1 MAEGN
6 PLLNG
11 DVLIITFSNHTKR
24 IKLYYYHH
32 KVEFKEVKNL
42 PIVKNIAQL
51 QPIIFQ
57 FIEDFLRSRIEIA
70 FEQSDA
76 LFNSE
81 KLLSNILLIVD
92 SNITPSFKT
101 EIEDFYL
108 WMLSSLRD
116 NEFHKI
122 FVEKSFKNPDTNKFE
137 KVMDTLFADY
147 HLSVSLLDA
156 YYPSTF
162 KTDQMAKSGEI
173 DFKKFVFSQ
182 LVLNEVLQ
190 KCGTVT
196 KVTKE
201 NLLKEAFKIAEN
213 FITSKEK
220 TWNGELS
227 VANKPIAFQ
236 LTSQK
241 LALTIAEKEKTIREN
256 KAQLQLV
263 IPYNDI
269 NHLFSLLNNRKLS
282 IALFKEDLD
291 ESFGKDSSEALL
303 FFLNLGEKISPK
315 ETVPAKNSKI
325 SSHKE
330 LIINDFLELGDDEI
344 YIADKL
350 ITGKTKNESV
360 TIKEKPKRKWVLFA
374 ALFILVLTVVFA
386 IPAIVSPPVKCNGNP
401 LLLEIVK
408 GNTQQVKKMV
418 LACADYRNPEQ
429 QVITINKHD
438 YTSPIILAIVNGDVD
453 LLKFLNEKGEIP
465 LDVQEKNTSNPA
477 LKGWSAPWTAVAFNQ
492 PKVLDYL
499 IEQRVNMDT
508 RQEKNGETPLIHAI
522 TLNNKYLVN
531 KLLGAGAD
539 PDFSDSKGI
548 TPLLYTLALD
558 LPDLAKILLS
568 NGATIPPFLTKNEFN
583 SRIKSEEM
591 RKVVNDYDGIH
602 LFSFLD
608 AFQANS
614 PFNRKIN
621 GSFINENEHL
631 VFNNSLF
638 RMYPFDLSPQ
648 ANYQFSC
655 YLAIPMTEESGDF
668 GVIFSSLRN
677 NKWSITINAI
687 GDWQL
692 KKNKE
697 TIKSGSIEMKRNV
710 KEVRLRIK
718 KDENQFEFRLN
729 DSTLLTTTLPKQLG
743 NYFGFQVENNFQ
755 GSNWIIEKYKLKEF

>member
-1 MAEGN
+1 MADGN
-6 PLLNG
+6 SLLNG

-32 KVEFKEVKNL
+32 EVDFKEVKNL

-70 FEQSDA
+70 FEQSDNI
-76 LFNSE
+76 FNSE
-81 KLLSNILLIVD
+81 KLSGNILLIVD

-108 WMLSSLRD
+108 WMLASLKD

-122 FVEKSFKNPDTNKFE
+122 FVEKSFKNPETNKFE

-147 HLSVSLLDA
+147 HLSLSLLDA
-156 YYPSTF
+156 HDPSSL
-162 KTDQMAKSGEI
+162 KTEQMTKSGEI
-173 DFKKFVFSQ
+173 DFKKLVFSQ
-182 LVLNEVLQ
+182 LVLNEVIQ
-190 KCGTVT
+190 KSGTIT

-201 NLLKEAFKIAEN
+201 NVLKEAFKMAEN

-220 TWNGELS
+220 IWNGELS
-227 VANKPIAFQ
+227 VANKPITFQ

-241 LALTIAEKEKTIREN
+241 LALTISEKEKNIREN

-282 IALFKEDLD
+282 VIHFKEALD

-315 ETVPAKNSKI
+315 ETVIDKNHNI
-325 SSHKE
+325 SSPKE
-330 LIINDFLELGDDEI
+330 LMINDFLAVGEDEI
-344 YIADKL
+344 SIVDKL
-350 ITGKTKNESV
+350 ITWKPKNESD
-360 TIKEKPKRKWVLFA
+360 TTKEKPKKKWVLFVV
-374 ALFILVLTVVFA
+374 LFILVLTVVFA
-386 IPAIVSPPVKCNGNP
+386 IPTIVSPPVQCNGTP
-401 LLLEIVK
+401 LLLEMVK
-408 GNTQQVKKMV
+408 GNTQQVKRMV

-429 QVITINKHD
+429 QVITIQQHD

-465 LDVQEKNTSNPA
+465 LDIQEKNTANPG

-499 IEQRVNMDT
+499 IEQRINMDT

-522 TLNNKYLVN
+522 ILNNKYLVN

-568 NGATIPPFLTKNEFN
+568 HGATIPPFLTKKDFN
-583 SRIKSEEM
+583 SRITSEEM
-591 RKVVNDYDGIH
+591 RKVVNNYGTH

-614 PFNRKIN
+614 PFNRNIN
-621 GSFINENEHL
+621 GSFINENENL
-631 VFNNSLF
+631 VFNSSLF
-638 RMYPFDLSPQ
+638 RIYPFDLSPQ

-655 YLAIPMTEESGDF
+655 FLSIPMTEESGDF
-668 GVIFSSLRN
+668 GVIFSSSKN

-687 GDWQL
+687 GEWQL
-692 KKNKE
+692 KNNKE
-697 TIKSGSIEMKRNV
+697 TIKSGYIELKRNV

-718 KDENQFEFRLN
+718 KDKNQFEFRLN
-729 DSTLLTTTLPKQLG
+729 DSTLLTTTLPKQVG

>member
-1 MAEGN
+1 MADGN
-6 PLLNG
+6 SLLNG

-32 KVEFKEVKNL
+32 EIEFKEVKNL

-108 WMLSSLRD
+108 WMLASLKD

-122 FVEKSFKNPDTNKFE
+122 FVEKSFKNHDTNKFE
-137 KVMDTLFADY
+137 KVMETLFADY

-156 YYPSTF
+156 QEPSSF
-162 KTDQMAKSGEI
+162 KTDQMTKSGEI
-173 DFKKFVFSQ
+173 DFKKLVFSQ

-190 KCGTVT
+190 KSGTVT

-201 NLLKEAFKIAEN
+201 NVLKEAFKIAEN

-220 TWNGELS
+220 IWNGELS

-282 IALFKEDLD
+282 VALFKEALD

-325 SSHKE
+325 SSHKD

-344 YIADKL
+344 SIVDKL
-350 ITGKTKNESV
+350 ITGKPKSESV

-386 IPAIVSPPVKCNGNP
+386 IPAIVSPPVQCNGTP
-401 LLLEIVK
+401 LLLEMVK

-453 LLKFLNEKGEIP
+453 LLEFLNEKGEIP

-583 SRIKSEEM
+583 ARIESEEM
-591 RKVVNDYDGIH
+591 RKVVNDYGGIH

-614 PFNRKIN
+614 PFNRNIN

-638 RMYPFDLSPQ
+638 RMYPFDLSSQ

-655 YLAIPMTEESGDF
+655 FLAIPMKEESGDF
-668 GVIFSSLRN
+668 GVIFSSSKN
-677 NKWSITINAI
+677 NKWSITIN
-687 GDWQL
+687 GKGRWQL
-692 KKNKE
+692 KNNKE
-697 TIKSGSIEMKRNV
+697 IIKSGSIELKRNV
-710 KEVRLRIK
+710 NEVRLRIK
-718 KDENQFEFRLN
+718 KDESQFEFRLN
-729 DSTLLTTTLPKQLG
+729 DSTLLTTTLPKSIG
-743 NYFGFQVENNFQ
+743 NYFGFQVENNYQ
-755 GSNWIIEKYKLKEF
+755 GSQWIIEKYKLKEF

>member
-1 MAEGN
+1 MADGN
-6 PLLNG
+6 SLLNG

-32 KVEFKEVKNL
+32 EVDFKEVKNL

-70 FEQSDA
+70 FEQSDN

-101 EIEDFYL
+101 EIEDFYI
-108 WMLSSLRD
+108 WMLTSLRD

-122 FVEKSFKNPDTNKFE
+122 FVEKSFKNPETNKFE

-156 YYPSTF
+156 HNPSSF
-162 KTDQMAKSGEI
+162 KTEQMSKSGEI
-173 DFKKFVFSQ
+173 DFKKLTFSQ

-190 KCGTVT
+190 KTGTVT

-201 NLLKEAFKIAEN
+201 NVLKEAFKMAEN
-213 FITSKEK
+213 FITTKEK
-220 TWNGELS
+220 IWNGELS
-227 VANKPIAFQ
+227 VANKPITFQ

-241 LALTIAEKEKTIREN
+241 LALTISEKEKNIREN

-282 IALFKEDLD
+282 VILFKEALD

-315 ETVPAKNSKI
+315 ETVPDKNSKI
-325 SSHKE
+325 SSSKE
-330 LIINDFLELGDDEI
+330 LIFNDILDIGEDEI
-344 YIADKL
+344 SIVDKL
-350 ITGKTKNESV
+350 ITGNPKNESV
-360 TIKEKPKRKWVLFA
+360 PIKEKPKRKWVLFA

-386 IPAIVSPPVKCNGNP
+386 IPAIVSPPVHCNGTP
-401 LLLEIVK
+401 LLLEMVK
-408 GNTQQVKKMV
+408 GNTQQVKRMV
-418 LACADYRNPEQ
+418 IACANYRNPEQ
-429 QVITINKHD
+429 QVITVQQHD

-465 LDVQEKNTSNPA
+465 LDVQEKNTANPG

-531 KLLGAGAD
+531 KILGAGAD

-568 NGATIPPFLTKNEFN
+568 YGATIPPFLTKSDFN
-583 SRIKSEEM
+583 SRIRSEEM
-591 RKVVNDYDGIH
+591 RKVVNDYDTH

-614 PFNRKIN
+614 PFNRNIN
-621 GSFINENEHL
+621 GSFINENEQL

-655 YLAIPMTEESGDF
+655 FLTIPMAEESGDF
-668 GVIFSSLRN
+668 GVIFSSSRN
-677 NKWSITINAI
+677 NKWSITINTS
-687 GDWQL
+687 GEWHL
-692 KKNKE
+692 KNNKE

-710 KEVRLRIK
+710 NEVRLRIK
-718 KDENQFEFRLN
+718 KDKNQFEFRLN
-729 DSTLLTTTLPKQLG
+729 DSTLLTTTLPKQVG

-755 GSNWIIEKYKLKEF
+755 GSQWIIEKYKLKEF

>member
-1 MAEGN
+1 MADGN
-6 PLLNG
+6 FLLNG

-32 KVEFKEVKNL
+32 EIEFKEVKNL

-108 WMLSSLRD
+108 WMLASLKD

-122 FVEKSFKNPDTNKFE
+122 FVEKSFKNHDTNKFE

-156 YYPSTF
+156 HDPSSF
-162 KTDQMAKSGEI
+162 KTDQMTKSGEI
-173 DFKKFVFSQ
+173 DFKKLVFSQ

-190 KCGTVT
+190 KSGTVT

-201 NLLKEAFKIAEN
+201 NVLKEAFKIAEN

-282 IALFKEDLD
+282 VALFKEALD

-315 ETVPAKNSKI
+315 EKVPAKNSKI

-344 YIADKL
+344 SIVDKL
-350 ITGKTKNESV
+350 ITGKPKSESV

-386 IPAIVSPPVKCNGNP
+386 IPAFVSPPVKCNGTP

-418 LACADYRNPEQ
+418 LGCADYRNPEQ

-453 LLKFLNEKGEIP
+453 LLEFLNEKGEIP

-499 IEQRVNMDT
+499 VEQRVNMDT

-583 SRIKSEEM
+583 ARIESEEM
-591 RKVVNDYDGIH
+591 RKVVNDYGGIH

-614 PFNRKIN
+614 PFNRNIN

-638 RMYPFDLSPQ
+638 RMYPFDLSSQ

-655 YLAIPMTEESGDF
+655 FLAIPRTEESGDF
-668 GVIFSSLRN
+668 GVIFSSSKN
-677 NKWSITINAI
+677 NKWSITINAT
-687 GDWQL
+687 GRWQL
-692 KKNKE
+692 KNNKE
-697 TIKSGSIEMKRNV
+697 TIKSGSIELKRNT
-710 KEVRLRIK
+710 KELRLRIK
-718 KDENQFEFRLN
+718 KDESQFEFRLN
-729 DSTLLTTTLPKQLG
+729 DSTLLTTTLPKSIG
-743 NYFGFQVENNFQ
+743 KYFGFQVENNFQ
-755 GSNWIIEKYKLKEF
+755 GSQWIIEKYKLKEF

>member
-1 MAEGN
+1 
-6 PLLNG
+6 
-11 DVLIITFSNHTKR
+11 
-24 IKLYYYHH
+24 LYYYHH
-32 KVEFKEVKNL
+32 EVDFKEVKNL

-70 FEQSDA
+70 FEQSNNI
-76 LFNSE
+76 FNSE
-81 KLLSNILLIVD
+81 KLLGNILLIVD
-92 SNITPSFKT
+92 SNITPSFRT

-108 WMLSSLRD
+108 WMLASLKN

-122 FVEKSFKNPDTNKFE
+122 FVEKSFKNPETNKFE

-147 HLSVSLLDA
+147 HLSLSLLDA
-156 YYPSTF
+156 HDPSSF
-162 KTDQMAKSGEI
+162 KTDQMTKSGEI
-173 DFKKFVFSQ
+173 DFKKLVFSQ
-182 LVLNEVLQ
+182 LVLNEVIQ
-190 KCGTVT
+190 KSGTIT

-201 NLLKEAFKIAEN
+201 NVLKEAFKMAEN

-220 TWNGELS
+220 IWNGELS
-227 VANKPIAFQ
+227 VANKPITFQ

-241 LALTIAEKEKTIREN
+241 LALTISEKEKNIREN

-282 IALFKEDLD
+282 VILFKEALD

-303 FFLNLGEKISPK
+303 FFLNLGEKISPQK
-315 ETVPAKNSKI
+315 TVIDKNYNT

-330 LIINDFLELGDDEI
+330 LMINDFLEVGEDEI
-344 YIADKL
+344 SIVDKL
-350 ITGKTKNESV
+350 ITWKPKNESV

-386 IPAIVSPPVKCNGNP
+386 IPAIVTPPVQCNGTP
-401 LLLEIVK
+401 LLLEMVK
-408 GNTQQVKKMV
+408 GNTQQVKRMV

-429 QVITINKHD
+429 QVITIQQHD

-465 LDVQEKNTSNPA
+465 LDVQEKNTANPG

-499 IEQRVNMDT
+499 IEQRVKMDT

-522 TLNNKYLVN
+522 ILNNKYLVN

-568 NGATIPPFLTKNEFN
+568 HGATIPPFLTKKDFN
-583 SRIKSEEM
+583 SRITSEEM
-591 RKVVNDYDGIH
+591 RKVVNNYGTH

-614 PFNRKIN
+614 PFNRNIN
-621 GSFINENEHL
+621 GSFINENENL
-631 VFNNSLF
+631 VFNSSLF
-638 RMYPFDLSPQ
+638 RIYPFDLSPQ

-655 YLAIPMTEESGDF
+655 FLSIPMTEESGDF
-668 GVIFSSLRN
+668 GVIFSSSKN

-687 GDWQL
+687 GEWQL
-692 KKNKE
+692 KNNKE
-697 TIKSGSIEMKRNV
+697 TIKSGYIEMKRNV

-718 KDENQFEFRLN
+718 KDKNQFEFRLN
-729 DSTLLTTTLPKQLG
+729 DSTLLTTTLPKQVG

>member
-1 MAEGN
+1 MADGN
-6 PLLNG
+6 SLLNG

-32 KVEFKEVKNL
+32 EVDFKEVKNL

-70 FEQSDA
+70 FEQSNNI
-76 LFNSE
+76 FNSE
-81 KLLSNILLIVD
+81 KLLGNILLIVD
-92 SNITPSFKT
+92 SNITPSFRT

-108 WMLSSLRD
+108 WMLASLKN

-122 FVEKSFKNPDTNKFE
+122 FVEKSFKNPETNKFE

-147 HLSVSLLDA
+147 HLSLSLLDA
-156 YYPSTF
+156 HDPSSF
-162 KTDQMAKSGEI
+162 KTEQMTKSGEI
-173 DFKKFVFSQ
+173 DFKKLVFSQ
-182 LVLNEVLQ
+182 LVLNEVIQ
-190 KCGTVT
+190 KSGTIT

-201 NLLKEAFKIAEN
+201 NVLKEAFKMAEN

-220 TWNGELS
+220 IWNGELS
-227 VANKPIAFQ
+227 VANKPITFQ

-241 LALTIAEKEKTIREN
+241 LALTISEKEKNIREN

-282 IALFKEDLD
+282 VILFKEALD

-303 FFLNLGEKISPK
+303 FFLNLGEKISPQK
-315 ETVPAKNSKI
+315 TVIDKNYNT

-330 LIINDFLELGDDEI
+330 LMINDFLEVGEDEI
-344 YIADKL
+344 SIVDKL
-350 ITGKTKNESV
+350 ITWKPKNESV

-386 IPAIVSPPVKCNGNP
+386 IPAIVTPPVQCNGTP
-401 LLLEIVK
+401 LLLEMVK
-408 GNTQQVKKMV
+408 GNTQQVKRMV

-429 QVITINKHD
+429 QVITIQQHD

-465 LDVQEKNTSNPA
+465 LDVQEKNTANPG

-499 IEQRVNMDT
+499 IEQRVKMDT

-522 TLNNKYLVN
+522 ILNNKYLVN

-568 NGATIPPFLTKNEFN
+568 HGATIPPFLTKKDFN
-583 SRIKSEEM
+583 SRITSEEM
-591 RKVVNDYDGIH
+591 RKVVNNYGTH

-614 PFNRKIN
+614 PFNRNIN
-621 GSFINENEHL
+621 GSFINENENL
-631 VFNNSLF
+631 VFNSSLF
-638 RMYPFDLSPQ
+638 RIYPFDLSPQ

-655 YLAIPMTEESGDF
+655 FLSIPMTEESGDF
-668 GVIFSSLRN
+668 GVIFSSSKN

-687 GDWQL
+687 GEWQL
-692 KKNKE
+692 KNNKE
-697 TIKSGSIEMKRNV
+697 TIKSGSIELKRKV

-718 KDENQFEFRLN
+718 KDKNQFEFRLN
-729 DSTLLTTTLPKQLG
+729 DSTLLTTTLPKQVG

>member
-1 MAEGN
+1 MADGN
-6 PLLNG
+6 SLLNG

-32 KVEFKEVKNL
+32 EVDFKEVKNL

-70 FEQSDA
+70 FEQSDNI
-76 LFNSE
+76 FNSE
-81 KLLSNILLIVD
+81 KLSGNILLIVD

-108 WMLSSLRD
+108 WMLASLKD

-122 FVEKSFKNPDTNKFE
+122 FVEKSFKNPETNKFE

-147 HLSVSLLDA
+147 HLSLSLLDA
-156 YYPSTF
+156 HDPSSL
-162 KTDQMAKSGEI
+162 KTEQMTKSGEI
-173 DFKKFVFSQ
+173 DFKKLVFSQ
-182 LVLNEVLQ
+182 LVLNEVIQ
-190 KCGTVT
+190 KSGTIT

-201 NLLKEAFKIAEN
+201 NVLKEAFKMAEN

-220 TWNGELS
+220 IWNGELS
-227 VANKPIAFQ
+227 VANKPITFQ

-241 LALTIAEKEKTIREN
+241 LALTISEKEKNIREN

-282 IALFKEDLD
+282 VIHFKEALD

-303 FFLNLGEKISPK
+303 FFLKLGEKISPK
-315 ETVPAKNSKI
+315 ETVIDKNHNI
-325 SSHKE
+325 SSPKE
-330 LIINDFLELGDDEI
+330 LMINDFLEVGEDEI
-344 YIADKL
+344 SIVDKL
-350 ITGKTKNESV
+350 ITWKPKNESV
-360 TIKEKPKRKWVLFA
+360 TIKEKPKRKWVLFVV
-374 ALFILVLTVVFA
+374 LFILVLTVVFA
-386 IPAIVSPPVKCNGNP
+386 IPTIVSPPVQCNGTP
-401 LLLEIVK
+401 LLLEMVK
-408 GNTQQVKKMV
+408 GNTQQVKRMV

-429 QVITINKHD
+429 QVITIQQHD

-465 LDVQEKNTSNPA
+465 LDIQEKNTANPG

-522 TLNNKYLVN
+522 ILNNKYLVN

-558 LPDLAKILLS
+558 LPDLAKLLLS
-568 NGATIPPFLTKNEFN
+568 HGATIPPFLTKKDFN
-583 SRIKSEEM
+583 SRITSEEM
-591 RKVVNDYDGIH
+591 RKVVNNYGTH

-614 PFNRKIN
+614 PFNRNIN
-621 GSFINENEHL
+621 GSFINENENL
-631 VFNNSLF
+631 VFNSSLF
-638 RMYPFDLSPQ
+638 RIYPFDLSPQ

-655 YLAIPMTEESGDF
+655 FLSIPMTEESGDF
-668 GVIFSSLRN
+668 GVIFSSSKN

-687 GDWQL
+687 GEWQL
-692 KKNKE
+692 KNNKE
-697 TIKSGSIEMKRNV
+697 TIKSGSIELKRNV

-718 KDENQFEFRLN
+718 KDKTQFEFRLN
-729 DSTLLTTTLPKQLG
+729 DSTLLTTTLPKQVG

>member
-1 MAEGN
+1 MADGN
-6 PLLNG
+6 SLLKG
-11 DVLIITFSNHTKR
+11 DVLIITFSKHTKR

-32 KVEFKEVKNL
+32 EVDFKEVKNL

-81 KLLSNILLIVD
+81 KLLGNILLIVD
-92 SNITPSFKT
+92 SNISPSFKT

-108 WMLSSLRD
+108 WILTSLKD

-122 FVEKSFKNPDTNKFE
+122 FVEKSFKNPETNKFE

-330 LIINDFLELGDDEI
+330 LIIDDFLEVGGDEI
-344 YIADKL
+344 TIVDKL
-350 ITGKTKNESV
+350 ITGKAKNESV
-360 TIKEKPKRKWVLFA
+360 TIKEKPRRKWVLFA

-386 IPAIVSPPVKCNGNP
+386 IPTIVSPPVQCNGTP
-401 LLLEIVK
+401 LLLEMVK

-429 QVITINKHD
+429 QVITVNQHD

-453 LLKFLNEKGEIP
+453 LLEFLNEKGEIP
-465 LDVQEKNTSNPA
+465 LDVQEKNTANPA

-531 KLLGAGAD
+531 KLLDAGAD
-539 PDFSDSKGI
+539 PDFSDSNGS

-558 LPDLAKILLS
+558 LPDLAKMLLS
-568 NGATIPPFLTKNEFN
+568 YGATIPPFLTKNDFN
-583 SRIKSEEM
+583 SRITSEEM
-591 RKVVNDYDGIH
+591 RKVVNDYGTH
-602 LFSFLD
+602 LFSYLD

-614 PFNRKIN
+614 PFNKNTN

-631 VFNNSLF
+631 VFNSSLF
-638 RMYPFDLSPQ
+638 RMYPFDLSPE

-655 YLAIPMTEESGDF
+655 FLAIPMTDESGDF
-668 GVIFSSLRN
+668 GVIFSSSKN
-677 NKWSITINAI
+677 NKWSITINAK
-687 GDWQL
+687 GSWQL
-692 KKNKE
+692 KNNKK
-697 TIKSGSIEMKRNV
+697 TIKSGSIELKRNV
-710 KEVRLRIK
+710 KDIRLRIK
-718 KDENQFEFRLN
+718 KDKSQFEFRLN
-729 DSTLLTTTLPKQLG
+729 DSTLLTTTLPKPTG
-743 NYFGFQVENNFQ
+743 NYFGFQVENNYQ
-755 GSNWIIEKYKLKEF
+755 GSQWIIEKYKLKEY

>member
-1 MAEGN
+1 M
-6 PLLNG
+6 
-11 DVLIITFSNHTKR
+11 
-24 IKLYYYHH
+24 YYYHH
-32 KVEFKEVKNL
+32 EVDFKEVKNL

-70 FEQSDA
+70 FEQSNNI
-76 LFNSE
+76 FNSE
-81 KLLSNILLIVD
+81 KLLGNILLIVD
-92 SNITPSFKT
+92 SNITPSFRT

-108 WMLSSLRD
+108 WMLASLKN

-122 FVEKSFKNPDTNKFE
+122 FVEKSFKNPETNKFE

-147 HLSVSLLDA
+147 HLSLSLLDA
-156 YYPSTF
+156 HDPSSF
-162 KTDQMAKSGEI
+162 KTDQMTKSGEI
-173 DFKKFVFSQ
+173 DFKKLVFSQ
-182 LVLNEVLQ
+182 LVLNEVIQ
-190 KCGTVT
+190 KSGTIT

-201 NLLKEAFKIAEN
+201 NVLKEAFKMAEN

-220 TWNGELS
+220 IWNGELS
-227 VANKPIAFQ
+227 VANKPITFQ

-241 LALTIAEKEKTIREN
+241 LALTISEKEKNIREN

-282 IALFKEDLD
+282 VILFKEALD

-303 FFLNLGEKISPK
+303 FFLNLGEKISPQK
-315 ETVPAKNSKI
+315 TVIDKNYNT

-330 LIINDFLELGDDEI
+330 LMINDFLEVGEDEI
-344 YIADKL
+344 SIVDKL
-350 ITGKTKNESV
+350 ITWKPKNESV

-386 IPAIVSPPVKCNGNP
+386 IPAIVTPPVQCNGTP
-401 LLLEIVK
+401 LLLEMVK
-408 GNTQQVKKMV
+408 GNTQQVKRMV

-429 QVITINKHD
+429 QVITIQQHD

-465 LDVQEKNTSNPA
+465 LDVQEKNTANPG

-499 IEQRVNMDT
+499 IEQRVKMDT

-522 TLNNKYLVN
+522 ILNNKYLVN

-568 NGATIPPFLTKNEFN
+568 HGATIPPFLTKKDFN
-583 SRIKSEEM
+583 SRITSEEM
-591 RKVVNDYDGIH
+591 RKVVNNYGTH

-614 PFNRKIN
+614 PFNRNIN
-621 GSFINENEHL
+621 GSFINENENL
-631 VFNNSLF
+631 VFNSSLF
-638 RMYPFDLSPQ
+638 RIYPFDLSPQ

-655 YLAIPMTEESGDF
+655 FLSIPMTEESGDF
-668 GVIFSSLRN
+668 GVIFSSSKN

-687 GDWQL
+687 GEWQL
-692 KKNKE
+692 KNNKE
-697 TIKSGSIEMKRNV
+697 TIKSGYIEMKRNV

-718 KDENQFEFRLN
+718 KDKNQFEFRLN
-729 DSTLLTTTLPKQLG
+729 DSTLLTTTLPKQVG

>member
-1 MAEGN
+1 MADGN
-6 PLLNG
+6 SLLNG

-32 KVEFKEVKNL
+32 EVDFKEVKNL

-70 FEQSDA
+70 FEQSNNI
-76 LFNSE
+76 FNSE
-81 KLLSNILLIVD
+81 KLLGNILLIVD
-92 SNITPSFKT
+92 SNITPSFRT

-108 WMLSSLRD
+108 WMLASLKN

-122 FVEKSFKNPDTNKFE
+122 FVEKSFKNPETNKFE

-147 HLSVSLLDA
+147 HLSLSLLDA
-156 YYPSTF
+156 HDPSSF
-162 KTDQMAKSGEI
+162 KTDQMTKSGEI
-173 DFKKFVFSQ
+173 DFKKLVFSQ
-182 LVLNEVLQ
+182 LVLNEVIQ
-190 KCGTVT
+190 KSGTIT

-201 NLLKEAFKIAEN
+201 NVLKEAFKMAEN

-220 TWNGELS
+220 IWNGELS
-227 VANKPIAFQ
+227 VANKPITFQ

-241 LALTIAEKEKTIREN
+241 LALTISEKEKNIREN

-282 IALFKEDLD
+282 VILFKEALD

-303 FFLNLGEKISPK
+303 FFLNLGEKISPQK
-315 ETVPAKNSKI
+315 TVIDKNYNT

-330 LIINDFLELGDDEI
+330 LMINDFLEVGEDEI
-344 YIADKL
+344 SIVDKL
-350 ITGKTKNESV
+350 ITWKPKNESV

-386 IPAIVSPPVKCNGNP
+386 IPAIVTPPVQCNGTP
-401 LLLEIVK
+401 LLLEMVK
-408 GNTQQVKKMV
+408 GNTQQVKRMV

-429 QVITINKHD
+429 QVITIQQHD

-465 LDVQEKNTSNPA
+465 LDVQEKNTANPG

-522 TLNNKYLVN
+522 ILNNKYLVN

-568 NGATIPPFLTKNEFN
+568 HGATIPPFLTKKDFN
-583 SRIKSEEM
+583 SRITSEEM
-591 RKVVNDYDGIH
+591 RKVVNNYGTH

-614 PFNRKIN
+614 PFNRNIN
-621 GSFINENEHL
+621 GSFINENENL
-631 VFNNSLF
+631 VFNSSLF
-638 RMYPFDLSPQ
+638 RIYPFDLSPQ

-655 YLAIPMTEESGDF
+655 FLSIPMTEESGDF
-668 GVIFSSLRN
+668 GVIFSSSKN

-687 GDWQL
+687 GEWQL
-692 KKNKE
+692 KNNKE
-697 TIKSGSIEMKRNV
+697 TIKSGSIELKRNV

-718 KDENQFEFRLN
+718 KDKNQFEFRLN
-729 DSTLLTTTLPKQLG
+729 DSTLLTTTLPKQVG

>member
-1 MAEGN
+1 MADGN
-6 PLLNG
+6 SLLNG

-32 KVEFKEVKNL
+32 EVDFKEVKNL

-70 FEQSDA
+70 FEQSNNI
-76 LFNSE
+76 FNSE

-92 SNITPSFKT
+92 SNITPSLRT

-108 WMLSSLRD
+108 WMLASLKY

-122 FVEKSFKNPDTNKFE
+122 FVEKSFKNPETNKFE

-147 HLSVSLLDA
+147 HLSLSLLDA
-156 YYPSTF
+156 HDPSSF
-162 KTDQMAKSGEI
+162 KTDQMTKSGEI
-173 DFKKFVFSQ
+173 DFKKLVFSQ
-182 LVLNEVLQ
+182 LVLNEVIQ
-190 KCGTVT
+190 KSGTIT

-201 NLLKEAFKIAEN
+201 NVLKEAFKMAEN

-220 TWNGELS
+220 IWNGELS
-227 VANKPIAFQ
+227 VANKPITFQ

-241 LALTIAEKEKTIREN
+241 LALTISEKEKNIREN

-282 IALFKEDLD
+282 VILFKEALD

-303 FFLNLGEKISPK
+303 FFLNLGEKISPQK
-315 ETVPAKNSKI
+315 TVIDKNYNT

-330 LIINDFLELGDDEI
+330 LMINDFLEVGEDEI
-344 YIADKL
+344 SIVDKL
-350 ITGKTKNESV
+350 ITWKPKNESV

-386 IPAIVSPPVKCNGNP
+386 IPAIVTPPVQCNGTP
-401 LLLEIVK
+401 LLLEMVK
-408 GNTQQVKKMV
+408 GNTQQVKRMV

-429 QVITINKHD
+429 QVITIQQHD

-465 LDVQEKNTSNPA
+465 LDFQEKNTANPG

-499 IEQRVNMDT
+499 IEQRVKMDT

-522 TLNNKYLVN
+522 ILNNKYLVN

-568 NGATIPPFLTKNEFN
+568 HGATIPPFLTKKDFN
-583 SRIKSEEM
+583 SRITSEEM
-591 RKVVNDYDGIH
+591 RKVVNNYGTH

-614 PFNRKIN
+614 PFNRNIN
-621 GSFINENEHL
+621 GSFINENENL
-631 VFNNSLF
+631 VFNSSLF
-638 RMYPFDLSPQ
+638 RIYPFDLSPQ

-655 YLAIPMTEESGDF
+655 FLSIPMTEESGDF
-668 GVIFSSLRN
+668 GVIFSSSKN

-687 GDWQL
+687 GEWQL
-692 KKNKE
+692 KNNKE
-697 TIKSGSIEMKRNV
+697 TIKSGSIELKRNV

-718 KDENQFEFRLN
+718 KDKNQFEFRLN
-729 DSTLLTTTLPKQLG
+729 DSTLLTTTLPKQVG

>member
-1 MAEGN
+1 MADGN
-6 PLLNG
+6 SLLNG

-32 KVEFKEVKNL
+32 EVDFKEVKNL

-70 FEQSDA
+70 FEQSNNI
-76 LFNSE
+76 FNSE
-81 KLLSNILLIVD
+81 KLLGNILLIVD
-92 SNITPSFKT
+92 SNITPSFRT

-108 WMLSSLRD
+108 WMLASLKN

-122 FVEKSFKNPDTNKFE
+122 FVEKSFKNPETNKFE

-147 HLSVSLLDA
+147 HLSLSLLDA
-156 YYPSTF
+156 HDPSSF
-162 KTDQMAKSGEI
+162 KTDQMTKSGEI
-173 DFKKFVFSQ
+173 DFKKLVFSQ
-182 LVLNEVLQ
+182 LVLNEVIQ
-190 KCGTVT
+190 KSGTIT

-201 NLLKEAFKIAEN
+201 NVLKEAFKMAEN

-220 TWNGELS
+220 IWNGELS
-227 VANKPIAFQ
+227 VANKPITFQ

-241 LALTIAEKEKTIREN
+241 LALTISEKEKNIREN

-282 IALFKEDLD
+282 VILFKEALD

-303 FFLNLGEKISPK
+303 FFLNLGEKISPQK
-315 ETVPAKNSKI
+315 TVIDKNYNT

-330 LIINDFLELGDDEI
+330 LMINDFLEVGEDEI
-344 YIADKL
+344 SIVDKL
-350 ITGKTKNESV
+350 ITWKPKNESV

-386 IPAIVSPPVKCNGNP
+386 IPAIVTPPVQCNGTP
-401 LLLEIVK
+401 LLLEMVK
-408 GNTQQVKKMV
+408 GNTQQVKRMV

-429 QVITINKHD
+429 QVITIQQHD

-465 LDVQEKNTSNPA
+465 LDVQEKNTANPG

-499 IEQRVNMDT
+499 IEQRVKMDT

-522 TLNNKYLVN
+522 ILNNKYLVN

-568 NGATIPPFLTKNEFN
+568 HGATIPPFLTKKDFN
-583 SRIKSEEM
+583 SRITSEEM
-591 RKVVNDYDGIH
+591 RKVVNNYGTH

-614 PFNRKIN
+614 PFNRNIN
-621 GSFINENEHL
+621 GSFINENENL
-631 VFNNSLF
+631 VFNSSLF
-638 RMYPFDLSPQ
+638 RIYPFDLSPQ

-655 YLAIPMTEESGDF
+655 FLSIPMTEESGDF
-668 GVIFSSLRN
+668 GVIFSSSKN

-687 GDWQL
+687 GEWQL
-692 KKNKE
+692 KNNKE
-697 TIKSGSIEMKRNV
+697 TIKSGSIELKRNV

-718 KDENQFEFRLN
+718 KDKTQFEFRLN
-729 DSTLLTTTLPKQLG
+729 DSTLLTTTLPKQVG

>member
-1 MAEGN
+1 MADGN
-6 PLLNG
+6 SLLKG
-11 DVLIITFSNHTKR
+11 DVLIITFSKHTKR

-32 KVEFKEVKNL
+32 EVDFKEVKNL

-76 LFNSE
+76 LFNSK
-81 KLLSNILLIVD
+81 KLLGNILLIVD

-108 WMLSSLRD
+108 WILTSLKD

-122 FVEKSFKNPDTNKFE
+122 FVEKSFKNPETNKFE

-162 KTDQMAKSGEI
+162 KTDQMTKSGEI

-213 FITSKEK
+213 FITSEEK

-282 IALFKEDLD
+282 VALFKEALD

-315 ETVPAKNSKI
+315 ETVSAKNSKI

-330 LIINDFLELGDDEI
+330 LIIDDFLEVGGDEI
-344 YIADKL
+344 TIVDKL
-350 ITGKTKNESV
+350 ISGKAKNESV
-360 TIKEKPKRKWVLFA
+360 TIKEKPRRKWVLFA

-386 IPAIVSPPVKCNGNP
+386 IPTIVSPPVQCNGTP
-401 LLLEIVK
+401 LLLEMVK

-429 QVITINKHD
+429 QVITVNQHD

-453 LLKFLNEKGEIP
+453 LLEFLNEKGEIP
-465 LDVQEKNTSNPA
+465 LDVQEKNTANPA

-531 KLLGAGAD
+531 KLLDAGAD
-539 PDFSDSKGI
+539 PDFSDSNGS

-568 NGATIPPFLTKNEFN
+568 YGATIPPFLTKNDFN
-583 SRIKSEEM
+583 SRITSEEM
-591 RKVVNDYDGIH
+591 RKVVNDYGTH
-602 LFSFLD
+602 LFSYLD

-614 PFNRKIN
+614 PFNRNTN

-631 VFNNSLF
+631 VFNGSLF
-638 RMYPFDLSPQ
+638 RMYPFDLSPE

-655 YLAIPMTEESGDF
+655 FLAIPMTDESGDF
-668 GVIFSSLRN
+668 GVIFSSSKN
-677 NKWSITINAI
+677 NKWSITINAK
-687 GDWQL
+687 GSWQL
-692 KKNKE
+692 KNNKE
-697 TIKSGSIEMKRNV
+697 TIKSGSIELKRNV
-710 KEVRLRIK
+710 KDIRLRIK
-718 KDENQFEFRLN
+718 KDKSQFEFRLN
-729 DSTLLTTTLPKQLG
+729 DSTLLTTTLPKPTG
-743 NYFGFQVENNFQ
+743 NYFGFQVENNYQ
-755 GSNWIIEKYKLKEF
+755 GSQWIIEKYKLREF

>member
-1 MAEGN
+1 MADGN
-6 PLLNG
+6 SLLNG

-32 KVEFKEVKNL
+32 EVDFKEVKNL

-70 FEQSDA
+70 FEQSDNI
-76 LFNSE
+76 FNSE
-81 KLLSNILLIVD
+81 KLSGNILLIVD

-108 WMLSSLRD
+108 WMLASLKD

-122 FVEKSFKNPDTNKFE
+122 FVEKSFKNPETNKFE

-147 HLSVSLLDA
+147 HLSLSLLDA
-156 YYPSTF
+156 HDPSSY
-162 KTDQMAKSGEI
+162 KTDQMTKSGEI
-173 DFKKFVFSQ
+173 DFKKLVFSQ
-182 LVLNEVLQ
+182 LVLNEVIQ
-190 KCGTVT
+190 KSGTIT

-201 NLLKEAFKIAEN
+201 NVLKEAFKMAEN

-220 TWNGELS
+220 IWNGELS
-227 VANKPIAFQ
+227 VANKPITFQ

-241 LALTIAEKEKTIREN
+241 LALTISEKEKNIREN

-282 IALFKEDLD
+282 VIHFKEALD

-303 FFLNLGEKISPK
+303 FFLNLGEKISPQK
-315 ETVPAKNSKI
+315 TVIDKNYNI
-325 SSHKE
+325 SSPKE
-330 LIINDFLELGDDEI
+330 LMINDFLEVGEDEI
-344 YIADKL
+344 SIVDKL
-350 ITGKTKNESV
+350 ITWKPKNESD
-360 TIKEKPKRKWVLFA
+360 TTKEKPKKKWVLFVV
-374 ALFILVLTVVFA
+374 LFILVLTVVFA
-386 IPAIVSPPVKCNGNP
+386 IPTIVSPPVQCNGTP
-401 LLLEIVK
+401 LLLEMVK
-408 GNTQQVKKMV
+408 GNTQQVKRMV

-429 QVITINKHD
+429 QVITIQQHD

-465 LDVQEKNTSNPA
+465 LDVQEKNTANPG

-499 IEQRVNMDT
+499 IEQRINMDT

-522 TLNNKYLVN
+522 ILNNKYLVN

-568 NGATIPPFLTKNEFN
+568 HGATIPPFLTKKDFN
-583 SRIKSEEM
+583 SRITSEEM
-591 RKVVNDYDGIH
+591 RKVVNNYGTH

-614 PFNRKIN
+614 PFNRNIN
-621 GSFINENEHL
+621 GSFINENENL
-631 VFNNSLF
+631 VFNSSLF
-638 RMYPFDLSPQ
+638 RIYPFDLSPQ

-655 YLAIPMTEESGDF
+655 FLSIPMTEESGDF
-668 GVIFSSLRN
+668 GVIFSSSKN

-687 GDWQL
+687 GEWQL
-692 KKNKE
+692 KNNKE
-697 TIKSGSIEMKRNV
+697 TIKSGYIEIKRNV

-718 KDENQFEFRLN
+718 KDKNQFEFRLN
-729 DSTLLTTTLPKQLG
+729 DSTLLTTTSPKQVG

>member
-1 MAEGN
+1 MADGN
-6 PLLNG
+6 SLLKG
-11 DVLIITFSNHTKR
+11 DVLIITFSKHTKR

-32 KVEFKEVKNL
+32 EVDFKEVKNL

-76 LFNSE
+76 IFNSE
-81 KLLSNILLIVD
+81 KLLGNILLIVD

-108 WMLSSLRD
+108 WILTSLKD

-122 FVEKSFKNPDTNKFE
+122 FVEKSFKNPETNKFE

-162 KTDQMAKSGEI
+162 KTDQMTKSGEI

-282 IALFKEDLD
+282 VALFKEALD

-315 ETVPAKNSKI
+315 GTVPEKNSKI

-330 LIINDFLELGDDEI
+330 LIIDDFLEVGGDEI
-344 YIADKL
+344 TIVDKL
-350 ITGKTKNESV
+350 ISGKAKNESV

-374 ALFILVLTVVFA
+374 ALFTLVLTVVFA
-386 IPAIVSPPVKCNGNP
+386 IPTIVSPPVQCNGTP
-401 LLLEIVK
+401 LLLEMVK

-418 LACADYRNPEQ
+418 MACADYRNPEQ
-429 QVITINKHD
+429 QVITVNQHD

-453 LLKFLNEKGEIP
+453 LLEFLNEKGEIP
-465 LDVQEKNTSNPA
+465 LDVQEKNTANPE

-531 KLLGAGAD
+531 KLLDAGAD
-539 PDFSDSKGI
+539 PDFSDSNGS

-558 LPDLAKILLS
+558 LPDLAKMLLS
-568 NGATIPPFLTKNEFN
+568 YGATIPPFLTKNDFN
-583 SRIKSEEM
+583 SRITSEEM
-591 RKVVNDYDGIH
+591 RKVVNDYGTH
-602 LFSFLD
+602 LFSYLD

-614 PFNRKIN
+614 PFNRNTN

-631 VFNNSLF
+631 VFNSSLF
-638 RMYPFDLSPQ
+638 RMYPFDLSPE

-655 YLAIPMTEESGDF
+655 FLAIPKTDESGDF
-668 GVIFSSLRN
+668 GVIFSSSKN
-677 NKWSITINAI
+677 NKWSITINAK
-687 GDWQL
+687 GSWQL
-692 KKNKE
+692 KNNKE
-697 TIKSGSIEMKRNV
+697 TIKSGSIELKRNV
-710 KEVRLRIK
+710 KDIRLRIK
-718 KDENQFEFRLN
+718 KDKSQFEFRLN
-729 DSTLLTTTLPKQLG
+729 DSTLLTTTLPKPTG
-743 NYFGFQVENNFQ
+743 NYFGFQVENNYQ
-755 GSNWIIEKYKLKEF
+755 GSQWIIEKYKLKEF